1 MSRAWGD
8 NEFLTALRAPIEM
21 RPEDIER
28 AELLLSDYLHC
39 VVSADGN
46 QRFVTE
52 PLTLATHLAKAAS
65 HGDLDD
71 VNWQLLIHP
80 GSIVNSA
87 IFALF
92 LTRDIKAA
100 RIVPA
105 MNAGYSAANLV
116 ASIFQA
122 GHSRKWHATA
132 TSGIFG
138 ATAASAYL
146 LELDAKTTERAL
158 KLASASIGGGANA
171 SISRNGATR
180 FTRIHA
186 TVMGV
191 LATLEAIDGAPAP
204 DEIIDGVGGL
214 AARFDLIDSELTKP
228 TNALGE
234 ISLRYF
240 PWSGFSQGALVAL
253 QGALPISATEIRRVQ
268 IHTPAPIFPLV
279 GSEEKGEW
287 WSIAAAVKSTLL
299 CGDPMV
305 KNQGPAA
312 FSVTTSNS
320 GSSAG
325 LIEISTESENLT
337 IPFSLSQD
345 FGVDSGLLTKKWSAL
360 AGAKS
365 LDLSRIAH
373 RIASPNAD
381 AQIRSDLSELLQL
394 NR

>member
-8 NEFLTALRAPIEM
+8 NEFLAALRAPIEM
-21 RPEDIER
+21 RPEEIER

-39 VVSADGN
+39 VVSANGN
-46 QRFVTE
+46 QHFVTE
-52 PLTLATHLAKAAS
+52 PLTLATHLTKAAS

-92 LTRDIKAA
+92 LTRDIKSA

-122 GHSRKWHATA
+122 GHSKKWHATA

-138 ATAASAYL
+138 ATAASAHL

-191 LATLEAIDGAPAP
+191 LATLEALDGAPAP

-214 AARFDLIDSELTKP
+214 AARFDLIDSELMKP

-268 IHTPAPIFPLV
+268 IHTPAPIFPFV

-287 WSIAAAVKSTLL
+287 WSIAAAAKSTLL
-299 CGDPMV
+299 SGDPVV

-373 RIASPNAD
+373 RIASPSAD

>member
-8 NEFLTALRAPIEM
+8 SEFLTALSAPIEM
-21 RPEDIER
+21 RPEEIER

-39 VVSADGN
+39 VVSASGN
-46 QRFVTE
+46 QRVVAE
-52 PLTLATHLAKAAS
+52 PLSLAAHLAKVAS

-92 LTRDIKAA
+92 LTRDIKAEQ
-100 RIVPA
+100 IMPA
-105 MNAGYSAANLV
+105 MSAGYSAANLV
-116 ASIFQA
+116 ASIFQS
-122 GHSRKWHATA
+122 GHSKRWHATA

-138 ATAASAYL
+138 ATCASATL
-146 LELDAKTTERAL
+146 LGLDGKSTERAL

-204 DEIIDGVGGL
+204 DEIIDGVGGI
-214 AARFDLIDSELTKP
+214 AARFELIDSAIKKP
-228 TNALGE
+228 TSALGE

-240 PWSGFSQGALVAL
+240 PWSGFSQGALIAL
-253 QGALPISATEIRRVQ
+253 QKALPISATEIRGVHIQ
-268 IHTPAPIFPLV
+268 TPAPIFPLV
-279 GSEEKGEW
+279 GSEEKGDW
-287 WSIAAAVKSTLL
+287 WSIAAAVRSTLL
-299 CGDPMV
+299 TGDAMV
-305 KNQGPAA
+305 RSESRAS
-312 FSVTTSNS
+312 FSVSASDS

-325 LIEISTESENLT
+325 LIEITTEDGNLT

-345 FGVDSGLLTKKWSAL
+345 FGVDNALLTKKWSAL
-360 AGAKS
+360 VGAKS

-381 AQIRSDLSELLQL
+381 AQIRSDLSELLRL
-394 NR
+394 N

>member
-8 NEFLTALRAPIEM
+8 SEFLTALRAPNEV
-21 RPEDIER
+21 RTEDIER

-39 VVSADGN
+39 VVSASGN
-46 QRFVTE
+46 KRVVTE
-52 PLTLATHLAKAAS
+52 PISLAAHLATAAS

-92 LTRDIKAA
+92 LTRNIEAA

-105 MNAGYSAANLV
+105 MSAGYSAATCV
-116 ASIFQA
+116 ASIFQV
-122 GHSRKWHATA
+122 GHSKKWHATA

-138 ATAASAYL
+138 ATCASATL
-146 LELDAKTTERAL
+146 LGLDANTTEQAI

-191 LATLEAIDGAPAP
+191 LATLEALNGSPAP
-204 DEIIDGVGGL
+204 DEVIDGVGGL
-214 AARFDLIDSELTKP
+214 ASRFDLVDSAPIKS
-228 TNALGE
+228 TNALSE

-253 QGALPISATEIRRVQ
+253 QGALPISTEQIRSVHIQ
-268 IHTPAPIFPLV
+268 TPTPIFPLV

-287 WSIAAAVKSTLL
+287 WSIAAAVRSTLL
-299 CGDPMV
+299 TGDPMV
-305 KNQGPAA
+305 RSEARAG
-312 FSVTTSNS
+312 FSVTTSDS

-325 LIEISTESENLT
+325 LIEITSESGNLT
-337 IPFSLSQD
+337 IPFSLSQL
-345 FGVDSGLLTKKWSAL
+345 FGVDSALLTKKWSAL

-365 LDLSRIAH
+365 LDLSRVAH
-373 RIASPNAD
+373 RIASPSPD